1 MMRRKIRKM
10 SSRVDTDKLAK
21 IVVDYVIENKTT
33 CRATAQQ
40 FGISKSSVC
49 KYIERMERLDM
60 LRYVQARQVVE
71 WNISQRAVRGGSG
84 TSMHWAK
91 VRRERNK

>member
-1 MMRRKIRKM
+1 M
-10 SSRVDTDKLAK
+10 SSRIDVDNLSK
-21 IVVDYVIENKTT
+21 IVVDYIIENKTT

-40 FGISKSSVC
+40 FGVSKSTVS
-49 KYIERMERLDM
+49 KYIERMEWLDM
-60 LRYVQARQVVE
+60 LRYVQVRKVVE

-91 VRRERNK
+91 VRRERNGLQSTH